1 MQLTE
6 KFKKNV
12 LAALLEVRK
21 NYGGS
26 DAAFSKQWSINNA
39 VFSRLKSGE
48 IDGLLKES
56 QWLNLG
62 RELGINPNERKW
74 VTAKTDVFEAIKSDV
89 EFCKENAK
97 AMILVDDCAIGK
109 TYTAKYLSKS
119 MSNCFYVDASQSK
132 TRQLFIR
139 NFAKMLGVDDKGKY
153 ATVKADIKYYLKM
166 LTSPVV
172 IVDEAG
178 DLDYNAFLEL
188 KELWNATDNA
198 CGWYMMGADGLR
210 NKIEKGINNKKVGYR
225 EIFSRYS
232 DKFMKIVPEDKQ
244 ERISFYKKLIGDVL
258 SVNMR
263 EKIKMNEIV
272 KKCLAT
278 DARGEIGGLRRAETL
293 LILHQAP
300 VSSDQLEM
308 SM

>member
-1 MQLTE
+1 MQLTNQ
-6 KFKKNV
+6 FKKNV

-21 NYGGS
+21 
-26 DAAFSKQWSINNA
+26 
-39 VFSRLKSGE
+39 
-48 IDGLLKES
+48 
-56 QWLNLG
+56 
-62 RELGINPNERKW
+62 
-74 VTAKTDVFEAIKSDV
+74 
-89 EFCKENAK
+89 
-97 AMILVDDCAIGK
+97 
-109 TYTAKYLSKS
+109 TYTAKYLSKTLN
-119 MSNCFYVDASQSK
+119 NCFYVDASQSK

-263 EKIKMNEIV
+263 EKVKMNEIV

-300 VSSDQLEM
+300 ISSDQLEM

>member
-109 TYTAKYLSKS
+109 TYTAKYLSKTLN
-119 MSNCFYVDASQSK
+119 NCFYVDASQSK

-153 ATVKADIKYYLKM
+153 AVVKADIKYYLKM

-263 EKIKMNEIV
+263 EKNKMNEIV

-300 VSSDQLEM
+300 VNSDQLEM
-308 SM
+308 SL